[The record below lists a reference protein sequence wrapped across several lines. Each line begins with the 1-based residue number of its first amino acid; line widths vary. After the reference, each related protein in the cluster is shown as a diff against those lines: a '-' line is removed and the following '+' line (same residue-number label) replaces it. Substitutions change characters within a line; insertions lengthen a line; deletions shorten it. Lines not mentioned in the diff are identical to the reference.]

1 MQIPKRPKPEMMK
14 LSLRVPDEVIKK
26 LDKHIDGIRYRNRA
40 QMITAILADWVDEQG
55 KAGEP

>member
-1 MQIPKRPKPEMMK
+1 MMK